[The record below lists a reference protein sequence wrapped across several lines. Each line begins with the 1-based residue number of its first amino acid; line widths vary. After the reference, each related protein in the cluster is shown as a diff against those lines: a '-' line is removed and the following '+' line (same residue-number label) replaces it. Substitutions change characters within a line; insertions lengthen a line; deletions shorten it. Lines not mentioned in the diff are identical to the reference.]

1 MAATI
6 KDIAKRLNISTST
19 VSYALNDGPRNVPAE
34 VKQRVLDIARELDY
48 RPNRVAR
55 SLVTRKSN
63 AIGVVPPSTET
74 NVFLSPFVRL
84 AWNAIVNEA
93 EQLGQ
98 DLLLFTGHN
107 RNVPGESGN
116 ELLDGRIDGVV
127 FIAPR
132 SDVAA
137 IPFLQERGFP
147 FTCIASDSTSAGPS
161 FGCDNAGGVVQ
172 ALDHLRSLGHRNI
185 AHVSGGPNS
194 PDAMHRLKAYGDYMT
209 RQGLGIPDGYIQPG
223 SFTVDSGYAAG
234 RRLLRLSPLPT
245 AVFVGN
251 DEMAYG
257 LCQALREAG
266 LDVPGDVSLVG
277 FDDCDMS
284 YAFNPP
290 ITTVQQPVAEMA
302 SAALRAAVDIA
313 NGDIDSG
320 VGHAASAQFPTR
332 LILRGSTASLR
343 EGA

>member
-6 KDIAKRLNISTST
+6 KDIARKLNISTST
-19 VSYALNDGPRNVPAE
+19 VSYALNDGPRNVPPE
-34 VKQRVLDIARELDY
+34 VKKRVLDLARELDY

-55 SLVTRKSN
+55 SLVTRKAN

-93 EQLGQ
+93 ETLGQ

-107 RNVPGESGN
+107 RNLPGESGN

-132 SDVAA
+132 SDVQA

-147 FTCIASDSTSAGPS
+147 FTSIASATSSAGPS
-161 FGCDNAGGVVQ
+161 FSCDNAGGVAQ
-172 ALDHLRSLGHRNI
+172 ALDHLRSLGHRRI
-185 AHVSGGPNS
+185 AHVAGGQDS
-194 PDAMHRLKAYGDYMT
+194 PDAMRRMEAFHEYMWS
-209 RQGLGIPDGYIQPG
+209 RGLAVPDGFLQKG
-223 SFTVDSGYAAG
+223 AFTVESGYAAG
-234 RRLLRLSPLPT
+234 LRLLRVSPRPT

-302 SAALRAAVDIA
+302 AAALRAAVDIA
-313 NGDIDSG
+313 NGDIPSG

-332 LILRGSTASLR
+332 LIVRGSTASLR
-343 EGA
+343 EEA

>member
-6 KDIAKRLNISTST
+6 KDIARRLNISTST
-19 VSYALNDGPRNVPAE
+19 VSYALNGGPRNVPDD
-34 VKQRVLDIARELDY
+34 VKQRVFDIARELDY

-55 SLVTRKSN
+55 SLVTRKAN

-84 AWNAIVNEA
+84 AWNSIVNEA
-93 EQLGQ
+93 ERLGQ

-132 SDVAA
+132 SDVSV
-137 IPFLQERGFP
+137 IRFLQDRGFP
-147 FTCIASDSTSAGPS
+147 FTSIASALDSAGPS
-161 FGCDNAGGVVQ
+161 FGCDNGGGVAQ
-172 ALDHLRSLGHRNI
+172 ALEHLQSLGHRRI
-185 AHVSGGPNS
+185 AHIAGGPNS
-194 PDAMHRLKAYGDYMT
+194 PDAVYRMDAFKHYMCL
-209 RQGLGIPDGYIQPG
+209 RGLDVPEGYIQPG
-223 SFTVDSGYAAG
+223 AFTVESGYAAG
-234 RRLLRLSPLPT
+234 LRLLRLNPRPT

-266 LDVPGDVSLVG
+266 ISVPHDVSIVG

-302 SAALRAAVDIA
+302 AAALRAAVDIA
-313 NGDIDSG
+313 NGDIPSG

-332 LILRGSTASLR
+332 LIVRGSTASLR